1 MADTAHSLSHIYHIP
16 VRLGQLQDLFEAP
29 DFNPFVAQ
37 SDYLSG
43 VERIFREIRRKQPKD
58 AIRATIFLPP
68 DRFSPELEPACAA
81 AIHRTCDI
89 QIEQIDDEL
98 ASIRWEGIRSLLV
111 GVLVWAGCLFLALSF
126 GAMERLAEFPRLLIS
141 DGLIIVGWVA
151 LWYPAET
158 LLYEWWLQ
166 NRDKNVYKRIKEIEI
181 QVACMDD
188 LPGSN

>member
-1 MADTAHSLSHIYHIP
+1 M
-16 VRLGQLQDLFEAP
+16 
-29 DFNPFVAQ
+29 AQ
-37 SDYLSG
+37 SDHLSG
-43 VERIFREIRRKQPKD
+43 IERNFREIRRRQPKK

-68 DRFSPELEPACAA
+68 NRFSPALEPACAA
-81 AIHRTCDI
+81 AIHRICDI

-98 ASIRWEGIRSLLV
+98 ASIRWEGMRALFV
-111 GVLVWAGCLFLALSF
+111 GVLVWAVCLFLALSF

-166 NRDKNVYKRIKEIEI
+166 NRDKKVYERIKEIEI
-181 QVACMDD
+181 RVACMDD
-188 LPGSN
+188 LPERNGAFE